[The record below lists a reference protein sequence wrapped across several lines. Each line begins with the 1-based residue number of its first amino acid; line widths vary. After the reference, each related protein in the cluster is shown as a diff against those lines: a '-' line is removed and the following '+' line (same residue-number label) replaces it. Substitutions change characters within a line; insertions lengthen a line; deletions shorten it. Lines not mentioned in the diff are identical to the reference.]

1 MKPCVLFA
9 CQDLG
14 GKSVLVEQNNRALG
28 QQTNPE
34 FNDLRV
40 EKGRDYRKWLQA
52 AGLSILEYELQ
63 NKLTSANYR
72 FMLYM
77 NVNRTNLMLRL
88 CTIP

>member
-40 EKGRDYRKWLQA
+40 EKGRDYRK
-52 AGLSILEYELQ
+52 
-63 NKLTSANYR
+63 
-72 FMLYM
+72 
-77 NVNRTNLMLRL
+77 
-88 CTIP
+88 